1 LHFGFL
7 RTYSYIGVNY
17 KGDTTVL
24 VKDVY
29 DNFKKSAEQPLRLRS
44 EIVIGRDGY
53 VTPRRHHLGY
63 KALNS
68 HRMALKDGI
77 LCIPYRKGI
86 RSAFI
91 ATMFNL
97 GVNGTHSLE
106 KVVSF
111 LRNVASSETFM
122 NNKGYTALEVL
133 FARSGQMNNE
143 QLGEK
148 IIDEA
153 CELQR
158 LTSMHPYGLKLAQI
172 GFSIDIF
179 KHDNSGI
186 FIKLNGGI
194 KKEIVSI
201 NQIRKSY
208 KKNGN
213 PIIPNITDYNIA
225 EVTEWTI
232 EKASKI
238 YPFEEVNMQY

>member
-1 LHFGFL
+1 M
-7 RTYSYIGVNY
+7 
-17 KGDTTVL
+17 L

-29 DNFKKSAEQPLRLRS
+29 SNFRKEAEKPLRLRG
-44 EIVIGRDGY
+44 ETVIGRDGD

-63 KALNS
+63 KSLYCHSEALRN
-68 HRMALKDGI
+68 GT

-111 LRNVASSETFM
+111 LRNVASSDTFR
-122 NNKGYTALEVL
+122 NNKGNTALEVL
-133 FARSGQMNNE
+133 FARSGNLDNE
-143 QLGEK
+143 QLGDK
-148 IIDEA
+148 VIDEA

-172 GFSIDIF
+172 GFYIDIY
-179 KHDNSGI
+179 KHENGSI

-194 KKEIVSI
+194 KGDIEVI

-208 KKNGN
+208 RKNGN
-213 PIIPNITDYNIA
+213 PISPDITDYNIRM
-225 EVTEWTI
+225 VTEWTI
-232 EKASKI
+232 EKADKV
-238 YPFEEVNMQY
+238 YPLEEVAMAY